1 MITMEKIDYVMA
13 ATGKS
18 YEEVRQALLDV
29 DGDADQAIEN
39 LKAGQESFKDQD
51 IFNQE
56 DREEKQEN
64 TSRDNVQDFVDQVVQ
79 AIKDIWHRGNASR
92 LVVENSKGD
101 TVLSVSL
108 NVSAIAFVIEPLIAI
123 IGLGATVITSYNIKI
138 YMDNGDIIDIK
149 EYIGLKK

>member
-1 MITMEKIDYVMA
+1 MITIEKIDYVMA

-39 LKAGQESFKDQD
+39 LKAGQGSFKDQD
-51 IFNQE
+51 PTGSE
-56 DREEKQEN
+56 DDKQ
-64 TSRDNVQDFVDQVVQ
+64 SQDFVDQVVQ

>member
-1 MITMEKIDYVMA
+1 MITIEKIDYVMA

-39 LKAGQESFKDQD
+39 LKAGQGSFKDQD
-51 IFNQE
+51 STGPE
-56 DREEKQEN
+56 DDKQ
-64 TSRDNVQDFVDQVVQ
+64 SQDFVDQVVQ

>member
-1 MITMEKIDYVMA
+1 MITIEKIDYVMA

-39 LKAGQESFKDQD
+39 LKAGQGSFKDQD
-51 IFNQE
+51 PKGPE
-56 DREEKQEN
+56 DDKQ
-64 TSRDNVQDFVDQVVQ
+64 SQDFVDQVVQ

>member
-1 MITMEKIDYVMA
+1 M
-13 ATGKS
+13 
-18 YEEVRQALLDV
+18 
-29 DGDADQAIEN
+29 
-39 LKAGQESFKDQD
+39 
-51 IFNQE
+51 
-56 DREEKQEN
+56 
-64 TSRDNVQDFVDQVVQ
+64 
-79 AIKDIWHRGNASR
+79 
-92 LVVENSKGD
+92 VENSKGD

>member
-1 MITMEKIDYVMA
+1 MITIEKIDYVMA

-18 YEEVRQALLDV
+18 YEEVRQALLDTE
-29 DGDADQAIEN
+29 GDADQAIEN
-39 LKAGQESFKDQD
+39 LKAGQGSFKDQD
-51 IFNQE
+51 PTGPEDGNQ
-56 DREEKQEN
+56 
-64 TSRDNVQDFVDQVVQ
+64 SQDFVDQVVQ